1 MKKTKGMTLYMML
14 SRDEYEL
21 PVAVADSSKELSMM
35 TGYSVNT
42 ILSSISHGYKR
53 FCKVEVED
61 DNDAT

>member
-1 MKKTKGMTLYMML
+1 MKKTKGTVLYMML
-14 SRDEYEL
+14 SSDEYEL
-21 PVAVADSSKELSMM
+21 PVAVAESPTELARI
-35 TGYSVNT
+35 TGTTRSN

>member
-53 FCKVEVED
+53 FCKV
-61 DNDAT
+61 

>member
-1 MKKTKGMTLYMML
+1 MKKTKGMTVYMML

-21 PVAVADSSKELSMM
+21 PEAVAGSPSELSKL
-35 TGYSVNT
+35 TGYSVNV

-61 DNDAT
+61 E

>member
-21 PVAVADSSKELSMM
+21 PVAVAESSKELSMM

-53 FCKVEVED
+53 FVRINVED
-61 DNDAT
+61 DDAN